1 MKPLLF
7 LAVLITAVMATAVMA
22 TAVMRLP
29 DVFDD
34 DPHWRP

>member
-7 LAVLITAVMATAVMA
+7 LAVLITAVMA